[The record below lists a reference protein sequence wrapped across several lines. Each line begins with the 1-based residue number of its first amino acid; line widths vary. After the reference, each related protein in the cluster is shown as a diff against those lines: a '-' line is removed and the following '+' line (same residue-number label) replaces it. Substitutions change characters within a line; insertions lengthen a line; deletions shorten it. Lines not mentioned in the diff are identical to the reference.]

1 MREDDEQQDELHQE
15 ETSDT
20 TQQDEQSDEQSED
33 TLRDEGD
40 QVVADDQE
48 HQEETAEL
56 GDGVIREPSDLIE
69 EDAGELQELGVDQPT
84 VGTIVGADGDA
95 DQVLAEHP
103 SPAMEHG
110 SYEAARHGLHT
121 EASGEYDPTQARR
134 NGN

>member
-20 TQQDEQSDEQSED
+20 AQDEQSDEQSGD

-40 QVVADDQE
+40 QVAGDQE
-48 HQEETAEL
+48 HQEETDEL
-56 GDGVIREPSDLIE
+56 DDGVIREPSDLIE